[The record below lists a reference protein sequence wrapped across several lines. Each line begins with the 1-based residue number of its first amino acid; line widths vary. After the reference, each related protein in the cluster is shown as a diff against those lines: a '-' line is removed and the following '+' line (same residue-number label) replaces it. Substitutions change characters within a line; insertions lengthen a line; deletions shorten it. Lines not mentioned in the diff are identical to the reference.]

1 MPSAAYEESQ
11 SARLYNDASL
21 PFHCNGTNRL
31 IRFEEKKFPQLLG
44 VVVLG
49 GFLKF

>member
-31 IRFEEKKFPQLLG
+31 VRFEEKNPPITG
-44 VVVLG
+44 SSTTGRVT
-49 GFLKF
+49 